1 MQRMMSRS
9 RTMIT
14 LTAIAAFSARTITPV
29 YAATPVT
36 LRSCAGVIDVST
48 RRPAPFVFEGSN
60 AQMGKFAAYGEVQ
73 FADGK
78 QRGSLVGQGVV
89 AFKTGK
95 GNMVVGD
102 VTWDVAPGGD
112 FRTSE
117 MRISWRDSIELSDG
131 TIVVNTGDVDEQP
144 QGLVVIAI
152 IAILIG
158 LLLPAVQ

>member
-1 MQRMMSRS
+1 MKRMMSRS
-9 RTMIT
+9 RTMII
-14 LTAIAAFSARTITPV
+14 LTVMAAFSARTVTPAF
-29 YAATPVT
+29 AAPPAT
-36 LRSCAGVIDVST
+36 LRTCTGAIDIST

-60 AQMGKFAAYGEVQ
+60 AQLGKFAAYGEVQ
-73 FADGK
+73 FAAGPK
-78 QRGSLVGQGVV
+78 RGSLVGQGVI
-89 AFKTGK
+89 AFKTGR

-112 FRTSE
+112 FRPSE

-131 TIVVNTGDVDEQP
+131 TVVVNTGDVDEQP